1 MRATIFCT
9 ICLLIGTLID
19 LNAQRSYEDSVR
31 NFGGVG
37 YHAGG
42 NGLSERREV
51 HGVLRG
57 VR

>member
-1 MRATIFCT
+1 MRATVFCV

-19 LNAQRSYEDSVR
+19 FNAQRSYEDSVR
-31 NFGGVG
+31 NFGSVG
-37 YHAGG
+37 YHTGG

-51 HGVLRG
+51 YGILRG